1 MELPPH
7 LRNGASRVNASKD
20 NDVREEVTE
29 ALKSAMKDRD
39 AARVSAL
46 RMVSAAFK
54 DRDILARGQG
64 AAAASDDELVAVLAR
79 MVRQREESAAAF
91 ESGARPELAAR
102 ERAEIDVIRAFMP
115 KQMSEAEIGA
125 AVEVAIAATGA
136 ASIRD
141 MGKVMAV
148 LKQSH
153 AGKLDFSRAS
163 AMVKARLG

>member
-1 MELPPH
+1 
-7 LRNGASRVNASKD
+7 
-20 NDVREEVTE
+20 VREAVNE
-29 ALKSAMKDRD
+29 ALKTAMKSRD
-39 AARVSAL
+39 PARVSAL

-64 AAAASDDELVAVLAR
+64 AATASDDELVAVLAK
-79 MVRQREESAAAF
+79 MIRQREESASAF
-91 ESGARPELAAR
+91 EAGGRPELAAK

-115 KQMSEAEIGA
+115 KQMSEEEIGA
-125 AVEVAIAATGA
+125 AVGAAIAQTGA

-141 MGKVMAV
+141 MGKVMAA

-163 AMVKARLG
+163 ALVKARLG